1 MKYLLIYKL
10 LKKNTKMKNG
20 GGNGGGCGCGK

>member
-1 MKYLLIYKL
+1 VVVINKPN
-10 LKKNTKMKNG
+10 KKNKIMKNG

>member
-1 MKYLLIYKL
+1 MKYLSIYKL
-10 LKKNTKMKNG
+10 IKKNTTMKNG